1 MQYNDIVQFAHDC
14 KLAAFGD
21 VAIFHTIPQLRKTD
35 NPFANCNVSK
45 VVYGANLGLYHYGST
60 ILGRLPRTPNANNA
74 NANSNGKVF
83 LVYDFAWSENW
94 LVKPIIT
101 TDMRFAYYMRRNST
115 LWYAYIIDGRWATQS
130 ENAILNAFDNKPFKT
145 IQKHLAHGISLDDMV
160 FTKRPYCCHVS
171 YYKNCGNEYVDPIL
185 GNRNIGNMIAFLKS
199 VGIKHTFDTDIQ

>member
-21 VAIFHTIPQLRKTD
+21 VAIFHTIPQLRKTN

-60 ILGRLPRTPNANNA
+60 VLGRLPRTPNANNG
-74 NANSNGKVF
+74 NVNNNKNVV

-115 LWYAYIIDGRWATQS
+115 LWYAYIIDGRWARQE
-130 ENAILNAFDNKPFKT
+130 ENLILNAFDNKPFKT
-145 IQKHLAHGISLDDMV
+145 IQKHLAHGIALDDMV

-185 GNRNIGNMIAFLKS
+185 GNRNIDNMIAFLKS